1 MKCFLMDLLAAI
13 NGLPTKVKATAGYLQ
28 PKENAVL
35 YPLPG
40 GQKTRED
47 MAGNKE
53 MTLNYEYAFRSK
65 NPQLINDQLWA
76 ISMFLDGIEEPED
89 FPGKHDTY
97 TLVSFGVTSTPTM
110 DSTDQQGFTVGLID
124 FNAVIQLEA

>member
-1 MKCFLMDLLAAI
+1 MKDFLMDLLAAI

-53 MTLNYEYAFRSK
+53 MTLNYEYVFRSK
-65 NPQLINDQLWA
+65 DPQKINEQLWT
-76 ISMFLDGIEEPED
+76 ISMYLDELEDPAD
-89 FPGKHDTY
+89 FPTNGKY
-97 TLVSFGVTSTPTM
+97 VLESFSVTNTPTI
-110 DSTDQQGFTVGLID
+110 DSADEKGFVVGVID